1 MKNKS
6 LIEVPDSYNNIQETL
21 EAADKILSDA
31 VDNSS
36 TLFHTL
42 VVSLFDGF
50 SSDNCKFPLL

>member
-6 LIEVPDSYNNIQETL
+6 TIEVPDSYDNIQETL
-21 EAADKILSDA
+21 EVADKILSDA

-42 VVSLFDGF
+42 VVSLCDG
-50 SSDNCKFPLL
+50 KKV